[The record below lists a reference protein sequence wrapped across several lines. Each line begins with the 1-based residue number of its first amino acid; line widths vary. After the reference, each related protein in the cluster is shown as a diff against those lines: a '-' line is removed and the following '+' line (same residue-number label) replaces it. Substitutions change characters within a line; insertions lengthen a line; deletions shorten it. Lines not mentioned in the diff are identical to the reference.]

1 MRRRMLTS
9 ILLFALI
16 VSSLIAASKDS
27 FTISAYKIPDEVG
40 TERIYLFVFDS
51 IYDSFA
57 WGGNDDIDIA
67 DKLNSLFGDVDRP
80 REITFN
86 SDTMV
91 FHVGAIG
98 QGSGNFQMDIDFD
111 PLSRVADETSS
122 EEVTIPAAYT
132 LGNVRGNFEN
142 SSDTSANGNKLT
154 LGEMKSFTGAVSSE
168 SESVGT
174 LSQKWNVAGSNIT
187 DRWILRAAVAMTID
201 KDSFDT
207 IPPGDYSAAVNI
219 KCTVI

>member
-57 WGGNDDIDIA
+57 WGGNDDIDIT

-98 QGSGNFQMDIDFD
+98 QGSGNFQMDIGFD

-122 EEVTIPAAYT
+122 AKVTIPAAYT

-154 LGEMKSFTGAVSSE
+154 LGEMKPFTGAVPSE

-174 LSQKWNVAGSNIT
+174 LSQKWNVAGRSRT

-207 IPPGDYSAAVNI
+207 IPRGVYSAAVNI
-219 KCTVI
+219 KCTVL

>member
-57 WGGNDDIDIA
+57 WGGDDDIDIA

-98 QGSGNFQMDIDFD
+98 QGSGNFQMDIYFD

-122 EEVTIPAAYT
+122 ADVTIPAAYT

-154 LGEMKSFTGAVSSE
+154 LGEMKSFTGAVSSG
-168 SESVGT
+168 SVGT
-174 LSQKWNVAGSNIT
+174 LSQKWNVAGSSST

-219 KCTVI
+219 TCTVI

>member
-27 FTISAYKIPDEVG
+27 FTISAYKIPDAVG

-98 QGSGNFQMDIDFD
+98 QGSGNFQMDIYFD

-122 EEVTIPAAYT
+122 AEVTIPAAYT

-142 SSDTSANGNKLT
+142 SSDTSANGNKLM
-154 LGEMKSFTGAVSSE
+154 LGEMKPFTRAVSSG
-168 SESVGT
+168 SKGT
-174 LSQKWNVAGSNIT
+174 LSQKWNVAGSNST

-207 IPPGDYSAAVNI
+207 IPPGKYSAAVNI
-219 KCTVI
+219 TCTVI